1 MDITLRPGAVA
12 AETEY
17 GTALLDQSS
26 GEYYTLNPTAALI
39 MRTLL
44 DGTLR
49 EQAVEQ
55 FAVTYGI
62 SAREAEIEAEGV
74 LVGENAPA
82 DYFRRFFT
90 VT

>member
-1 MDITLRPGAVA
+1 MGITLRPGVVA

-26 GEYYTLNPTAALI
+26 GAYYTLNPTAALI

-44 DGTLR
+44 DGAPR

-55 FAVTYGI
+55 FAATYGI
-62 SAREAEIEAEGV
+62 SVREA
-74 LVGENAPA
+74 GE
-82 DYFRRFFT
+82 DFT
-90 VT
+90 RIVEELHSARLLAS